1 MTKLGLRAPEDISFI
16 GLDDL
21 VISEYTRPAI
31 TTMGVDKV
39 RMGRLA
45 METLYRMMNGQ
56 PFEPIQL
63 MSTTLIER
71 DSVRTIPGGT

>member
-1 MTKLGLRAPEDISFI
+1 
-16 GLDDL
+16 
-21 VISEYTRPAI
+21 
-31 TTMGVDKV
+31 MGVDKV